1 MVFYVMKF
9 VLKISLYVYLKE
21 WHPDNMKDPKDARE
35 AEGRFQQI
43 QEAYSGIFVLKK
55 HTCTYNI
62 ILFLLF
68 HLILDRNIVG
78 EFDS

>member
-1 MVFYVMKF
+1 
-9 VLKISLYVYLKE
+9 
-21 WHPDNMKDPKDARE
+21 MKDPKDAGE

-55 HTCTYNI
+55 HTHTYNV

-68 HLILDRNIVG
+68 HFILDRNIVG
-78 EFDS
+78 ESDS